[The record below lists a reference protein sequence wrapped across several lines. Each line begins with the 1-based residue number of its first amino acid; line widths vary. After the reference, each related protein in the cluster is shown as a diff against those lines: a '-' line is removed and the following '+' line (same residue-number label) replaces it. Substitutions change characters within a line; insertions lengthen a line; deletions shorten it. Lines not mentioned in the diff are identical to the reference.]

1 MSNKKKH
8 SEKASITEEKPEV
21 KSNDPAKKSKSEKI
35 SFRVAVGRSITSK
48 RGILAE
54 GDEIN
59 ANDIA
64 GGKVALDAFLESGHV
79 VKT

>member
-1 MSNKKKH
+1 MPNKKEH
-8 SEKASITEEKPEV
+8 SE
-21 KSNDPAKKSKSEKI
+21 NGPAKKSKSEKI
-35 SFRVAVGRSITSK
+35 SFRVAVGISITSK

-59 ANDIA
+59 ANDLA

-79 VKT
+79 VKS